1 MSRLLKRKLPEPE
14 EINYRSGGEGFCKWC
29 EENVCIPV
37 YHNNSYVPQ
46 WTPMC
51 CLPTSPNPNTGRSY
65 HSFWE
70 NQKTVL
76 VKALAMKDGRFLY
89 RLIIFCWQRGEGKS
103 FIAVLI
109 QLWKFFCFPRQM
121 IMLGANS
128 KEQTKFVH
136 YDIMRDFILN
146 SPKLLKIIGRKNIQ
160 EKEIKLRD
168 KRGNIGSFIRS
179 ISTSTGIVS
188 NVTGYTFS
196 EMFDMTNP
204 KFFVQLDGSIR
215 NIPNA
220 LGVIDST
227 VSTKTH
233 ILYKLYQTFTKNKD
247 PFLFFSHRFSQN
259 ASSEDY
265 WNPQMTQ
272 QQLNSYENKFPRAE
286 FERYFKNTWEAGS
299 NRFFTKEMIQATHY
313 FGINGTLGQQQQIID
328 LLKKV
333 NSRDSKIHERIH
345 ADKTYIDTEGIA
357 LKQSLI
363 KVSSVYTLHSSHLH
377 PQKCSLAELEA
388 LSNLYKTD
396 FAILV
401 GIDRA
406 DPMKTDLTAG
416 ARTIVTVTAKGLPN
430 SRNNPDMYLEEGLVK
445 EYIYILLHLAHIESN
460 ELKHVKATIKS
471 CIEEYDGVESIC
483 SERWGMW
490 DVNDWCA
497 EQDIGFEA
505 ISPSYDRQKEAFSE
519 LWTLYKTGKFKT
531 PSVHVPGSKEDDIL
545 EEEALRFDSNPFK
558 KWYGS
563 AEKNEKPGVQDD
575 VIYSLA
581 WGIYGGRMLGPEEFR
596 ERSTP
601 FSWGEAYQPKD
612 LVGAY

>member
-333 NSRDSKIHERIH
+333 NSRDSKIHERVH
-345 ADKTYIDTEGIA
+345 ADKTYIDTA
-357 LKQSLI
+357 QFT
-363 KVSSVYTLHSSHLH
+363 SS
-377 PQKCSLAELEA
+377 
-388 LSNLYKTD
+388 
-396 FAILV
+396 
-401 GIDRA
+401 
-406 DPMKTDLTAG
+406 
-416 ARTIVTVTAKGLPN
+416 
-430 SRNNPDMYLEEGLVK
+430 
-445 EYIYILLHLAHIESN
+445 
-460 ELKHVKATIKS
+460 
-471 CIEEYDGVESIC
+471 
-483 SERWGMW
+483 
-490 DVNDWCA
+490 
-497 EQDIGFEA
+497 
-505 ISPSYDRQKEAFSE
+505 
-519 LWTLYKTGKFKT
+519 
-531 PSVHVPGSKEDDIL
+531 
-545 EEEALRFDSNPFK
+545 
-558 KWYGS
+558 
-563 AEKNEKPGVQDD
+563 
-575 VIYSLA
+575 
-581 WGIYGGRMLGPEEFR
+581 
-596 ERSTP
+596 STEM
-601 FSWGEAYQPKD
+601 FTS
-612 LVGAY
+612 